1 MPDENTKA
9 IEQQIR
15 INTRRIGPV
24 ATGVYAVAG
33 EVVRIKL
40 SDETMRYLR
49 QHYTDPTKNLPFSV
63 EINFNY

>member
-9 IEQQIR
+9 IEQELK
-15 INTRRIGPV
+15 INTRRTGPV

-33 EVVRIKL
+33 EVVKIKL
-40 SDETMRYLR
+40 SENSMSYLR
-49 QHYTDPTKNLPFSV
+49 EKYKDNNEPLPFSV